1 MATPPD
7 SPGPEEALFEFET
20 ARARHQNTR
29 PVALEEL
36 LRQTKFSRQE
46 IRVMY
51 RGFKQVGKSDFVCN
65 FSITGQ
71 RLNIAKIVIVLDI
84 TLIYVFNKPL

>member
-7 SPGPEEALFEFET
+7 SPGPEEALYEFEST
-20 ARARHQNTR
+20 RIRHNTMR

-36 LRQTKFSRQE
+36 QRQTKFSRQE

-51 RGFKQVGKSDFVCN
+51 RGFKQVGFPFQEN
-65 FSITGQ
+65 T
-71 RLNIAKIVIVLDI
+71 
-84 TLIYVFNKPL
+84 